1 VEHVT
6 ERLDVSLVRNGVHR
20 VISLLMKLDVEMK
33 GVHALVVEEDRSNAS

>member
-6 ERLDVSLVRNGVHR
+6 ERLDVSLVRGSVHR
-20 VISLLMKLDVEMK
+20 VMSLPVIDVEMK